1 MGVTLSEKAGQALRR
16 FLDWA
21 RRVGLERKLAIALL
35 AAAIAS
41 GLTTY
46 GVLTGS
52 FGAAQ
57 GQGRTAVVLLL
68 IDLIVLLLLG
78 TVLAR
83 RLVTLWLERR
93 RGLAGARLHARMVLL
108 FGIAAMTPTIVV
120 AVFTTLFLNL
130 GIDAWFSQRVSTA
143 VKDSL
148 IVAQAY
154 LQEHQQRL
162 GDSALAM
169 ASDLRSG
176 SLLTFHQQE
185 LNQVLSVHAALRQL
199 NEAAVIDGRRQI
211 IANADF
217 NILLAFDLDLPD
229 WAFDQ
234 ARHGQVVVLP
244 SPTGDRVRALVLLD
258 PVTDTFL
265 YVGRL
270 VDPRVLGHVENASSA
285 AHAYQDLEHRR
296 SGVQITFA
304 FIFVVVALLI
314 LFASVWLALVFASQL
329 VRPVALLADAAER
342 VRSGDLS
349 VRVAEGPPGDE
360 VGALSRAFN
369 RMTSQ
374 LRSQRR
380 ELIEANAQLD
390 QRRRFTELV
399 LAGVSAGVIGVD
411 QEGRIE
417 LPNRSACELLGVDL
431 MSRIGEPL
439 QRVVP
444 EMAALLD
451 EAMATPR
458 RPIETQVNIE
468 RDGNIRT
475 LLLRIGTEPGEGGA
489 HRFVITFDDVTELL
503 GAQRKAAWADVA
515 RRIAHEIKNPLTPI
529 QLSAERLKRKY
540 LKQIVDDPAT
550 FQVCTDTIVRQVGDI
565 GRMVDEFSAFARMPA
580 PIMQSEN
587 IVELCRQSLFLQQS
601 AHPKVTYHVS
611 LPDRPLLLDCDAT
624 LVSRAV
630 GNILQNAADAIDGRL
645 ADAPEGP
652 PGEIWLTLSAE
663 KGDVVVAIADN
674 GKGLPKAERHRLTE
688 PYVTTRAKGT
698 GLGLAIVKKIMEDH
712 GGNLILDDRPGGGA
726 SVRLIFAS
734 RPAATEQVAAGG
746 VRTRL
751 FKVHG
756 A

>member
-1 MGVTLSEKAGQALRR
+1 MRR
-16 FLDWA
+16 QVAWA
-21 RRVGLERKLAIALL
+21 RRIGLERKLAVALL
-35 AAAIAS
+35 VTAIAS

-57 GQGRTAVVLLL
+57 GRGRTAVILLL

-78 TVLAR
+78 IFLAR
-83 RLVTLWLERR
+83 RLVTLWIQRR

-108 FGIAAMTPTIVV
+108 FGIAAMTPTIIV
-120 AVFTTLFLNL
+120 AIFTTLFLNL
-130 GIDAWFSQRVSTA
+130 GIDAWFSQRVNTA
-143 VKDSL
+143 VKDSM

-162 GDSALAM
+162 GDSALAIV
-169 ASDLRSG
+169 AALRNG
-176 SLLTFHQQE
+176 VVLTFNQQQ
-185 LNQVLSVHAALRQL
+185 LDQVLSAHAALRQL
-199 NEAAVIDGRRQI
+199 DEAAVIDGRRQI
-211 IANADF
+211 IANADV
-217 NILLAFDLDLPD
+217 NLLLAYDLDLPD
-229 WAFDQ
+229 WAFNQ
-234 ARHGQVVVLP
+234 ARRGQVVVLP
-244 SPTGDRVRALVLLD
+244 SPTGDRVRALVQLD

-270 VDPRVLGHVENASSA
+270 VDQRVLAHVQNASSA
-285 AHAYQDLEHRR
+285 ALAYQDLDHRR

-329 VRPVALLADAAER
+329 VRPVGLLADAAER

-360 VGALSRAFN
+360 VGTLSRAFN

-374 LRSQRR
+374 LQSQRR
-380 ELIEANAQLD
+380 ELIDANAQLD

-411 QEGRIE
+411 QLGRIE
-417 LPNRSACELLGVDL
+417 LPNRSACELLSVDL
-431 MSRIGEPL
+431 TAHVGERL
-439 QRVVP
+439 QEIVP
-444 EMAALLD
+444 EMAPLLE
-451 EAMATPR
+451 EAIATPQ
-458 RPIETQVNIE
+458 RPVEAQLNIE
-468 RDGNIRT
+468 RGGRT
-475 LLLRIGTEPGEGGA
+475 RNLLLRVSAERGEAEGD
-489 HRFVITFDDVTELL
+489 RFVITFDDVTELL

-529 QLSAERLKRKY
+529 QLAAERLKRKY
-540 LKQIVDDPAT
+540 LKQIVDDPET

-580 PIMQSEN
+580 PVMQSEN

-601 AHPKVTYHVS
+601 AHPQVAYHVT
-611 LPDRPLLLDCDAT
+611 LPPTPLLLNCDAT
-624 LVSRAV
+624 LIGRAL
-630 GNILQNAADAIDGRL
+630 GNLLQNAADSIEGRL
-645 ADAPEGP
+645 TDAPGGTA
-652 PGEIWLTLSAE
+652 GEIWLTLGIAA
-663 KGDVVVAIADN
+663 GDTFILIEDN
-674 GKGLPKAERHRLTE
+674 GRGLPKAERHRLTE

-698 GLGLAIVKKIMEDH
+698 GLGLAIVKKIMEEH

-726 SVRLIFAS
+726 SVRLIFVN
-734 RPAATEQVAAGG
+734 RLAATEQVAAAGA
-746 VRTRL
+746 RTRL
-751 FKVHG
+751 FKAHG

>member
-1 MGVTLSEKAGQALRR
+1 MRR
-16 FLDWA
+16 QVAWA
-21 RRVGLERKLAIALL
+21 RRVGLERKLAVALL
-35 AAAIAS
+35 VTAIAS

-52 FGAAQ
+52 FSDAQ
-57 GQGRTAVVLLL
+57 GKGRTTVILLL

-78 TVLAR
+78 IFLAR
-83 RLVTLWLERR
+83 RLVTLWIQRR

-108 FGIAAMTPTIVV
+108 FGIAAMTPTIIV

-130 GIDAWFSQRVSTA
+130 GIDAWFSQRVNTA
-143 VKDSL
+143 VTDSM

-169 ASDLRSG
+169 VAALRNG
-176 SLLTFHQQE
+176 VVLTFNQE
-185 LNQVLSVHAALRQL
+185 QLGQVLSAHAALRQL
-199 NEAAVIDGRRQI
+199 DEAAVIDGRRQI
-211 IANADF
+211 LANADV
-217 NILLAFDLDLPD
+217 NLLLAYDLDLPD
-229 WAFDQ
+229 WAFNQ
-234 ARHGQVVVLP
+234 ARRGQVVVLP
-244 SPTGDRVRALVLLD
+244 SPTGDRVRALVQLD
-258 PVTDTFL
+258 PISDSFL

-270 VDPRVLGHVENASSA
+270 VDQRVLAHVQNASSA
-285 AHAYQDLEHRR
+285 ALAYQDLEHRR

-304 FIFVVVALLI
+304 FLFVVVALLI

-329 VRPVALLADAAER
+329 VRPVGLLADAAER

-360 VGALSRAFN
+360 VGTLSRAFN

-374 LRSQRR
+374 LQSQRR

-411 QEGRIE
+411 QLGRIE
-417 LPNRSACELLGVDL
+417 LPNRSACELLSVDL
-431 MSRIGEPL
+431 TAHVGERL
-439 QRVVP
+439 QELVP
-444 EMAALLD
+444 EMAPLLE
-451 EAMATPR
+451 EAIATPQ
-458 RPIETQVNIE
+458 RPVEGQLNIE
-468 RDGNIRT
+468 RGGRT
-475 LLLRIGTEPGEGGA
+475 RSLLLRVSAERGEVEGD
-489 HRFVITFDDVTELL
+489 RFVITFDDVTELL

-529 QLSAERLKRKY
+529 QLAAERLKRKY
-540 LKQIVDDPAT
+540 LKQIVDDPET

-580 PIMQSEN
+580 PVMQSEN

-601 AHPKVTYHVS
+601 AHPHVAYHVT
-611 LPDRPLLLDCDAT
+611 LPPTPLLLNCDAT
-624 LVSRAV
+624 LVGRAL
-630 GNILQNAADAIDGRL
+630 GNLLQNAADAIEGRL
-645 ADAPEGP
+645 TDAPGGRA
-652 PGEIWLTLSAE
+652 GEIWLTL
-663 KGDVVVAIADN
+663 GVAAGETFILIEDN
-674 GKGLPKAERHRLTE
+674 GRGLPKVERHRLTE

-698 GLGLAIVKKIMEDH
+698 GLGLAIVKKIMEEH

-726 SVRLIFAS
+726 SVRLIFVNRS
-734 RPAATEQVAAGG
+734 AATEQVAAAGA
-746 VRTRL
+746 RTRL
-751 FKVHG
+751 FKAHG

>member
-1 MGVTLSEKAGQALRR
+1 VAVTSADWAGQFVRR
-16 FLDWA
+16 QVAWA
-21 RRVGLERKLAIALL
+21 RRVGFERKLAIALL
-35 AAAIAS
+35 VAAIAS

-57 GQGRTAVVLLL
+57 GRNRTAVILLL

-78 TVLAR
+78 VLLAR
-83 RLVTLWLERR
+83 RLVTLWIQRR

-108 FGIAAMTPTIVV
+108 FGIAAMTPTIIV
-120 AVFTTLFLNL
+120 AIFTTLFLNL
-130 GIDAWFSQRVSTA
+130 GIDAWFSQRVNTA
-143 VKDSL
+143 VKDSM

-169 ASDLRSG
+169 AAALRSG
-176 SLLTFHQQE
+176 VLLSYNQQQ
-185 LNQVLSVHAALRQL
+185 LDQLLSAHAALRQL
-199 NEAAVIDGRRQI
+199 DEAAVIDGRRQI
-211 IANADF
+211 LANADV
-217 NILLAFDLDLPD
+217 NLLLAYDLDLPD
-229 WAFDQ
+229 WAFNQ
-234 ARHGQVVVLP
+234 ARRGQVVVLP
-244 SPTGDRVRALVLLD
+244 SPTGDRVRALVQLD

-270 VDPRVLGHVENASSA
+270 LDQRVLSHVQNAAGA
-285 AHAYQDLEHRR
+285 AAAYQDLDHRR

-314 LFASVWLALVFASQL
+314 LFASVWIALVFASHL
-329 VRPVALLADAAER
+329 VRPMGLLADAAER

-360 VGALSRAFN
+360 VGSLGRAFN

-374 LRSQRR
+374 LQSQRR
-380 ELIEANAQLD
+380 ELIDANAQLD

-399 LAGVSAGVIGVD
+399 LSGVSAGVIGVD
-411 QEGRIE
+411 QAGRIE
-417 LPNRSACELLGVDL
+417 LPNRSACELLSVDL
-431 MSRIGEPL
+431 TAHVGERL
-439 QRVVP
+439 QDLVP
-444 EMAALLD
+444 EMAPFLT
-451 EAMATPR
+451 EAIESPQ
-458 RPIETQVNIE
+458 RPVEAQVNIE
-468 RDGNIRT
+468 RGGQTRN
-475 LLLRIGTEPGEGGA
+475 LLLRVSAGRGEGEGD
-489 HRFVITFDDVTELL
+489 RFVVTFDDVTELL

-565 GRMVDEFSAFARMPA
+565 GRMVDEFSAFARMPT
-580 PIMQSEN
+580 PVMRREN
-587 IVELCRQSLFLQQS
+587 IAELCRQSLFLQQS
-601 AHPKVTYHVS
+601 AHPQVAYHVH
-611 LPDRPLLLDCDAT
+611 LPEAPLLLECDAT
-624 LVSRAV
+624 LVGRALI
-630 GNILQNAADAIDGRL
+630 NLLQNAADAIEGRL
-645 ADAPEGP
+645 SDIPGGP
-652 PGEIWLTLSAE
+652 AGEIWFTLSME
-663 KGDVVVAIADN
+663 KGEAFIQIDDN
-674 GKGLPKAERHRLTE
+674 GRGLPKVERYRLTE
-688 PYVTTRAKGT
+688 PYVTTRTKGT

-726 SVRLIFAS
+726 SVRLIFVN
-734 RPAATEQVAAGG
+734 RPAAMEEVAAAGA
-746 VRTRL
+746 RTRL
-751 FKVHG
+751 FKAHG

>member
-1 MGVTLSEKAGQALRR
+1 MRR
-16 FLDWA
+16 QVAWA
-21 RRVGLERKLAIALL
+21 RRIGLERKLAVALL
-35 AAAIAS
+35 VAAIAS

-57 GQGRTAVVLLL
+57 GRGRTAVILLL

-78 TVLAR
+78 IFLAR
-83 RLVTLWLERR
+83 RLVTLWIQRR

-108 FGIAAMTPTIVV
+108 FGIAAMTPTIIV
-120 AVFTTLFLNL
+120 AIFTTLFLNL
-130 GIDAWFSQRVSTA
+130 GIDAWFSQRVNTA
-143 VKDSL
+143 VKDSM

-162 GDSALAM
+162 GDSALAIV
-169 ASDLRSG
+169 AALRNG
-176 SLLTFHQQE
+176 VVLTFNQQQ
-185 LNQVLSVHAALRQL
+185 LDQVLSAHAALRQL
-199 NEAAVIDGRRQI
+199 DEAAVIDGRRQI
-211 IANADF
+211 VANADV
-217 NILLAFDLDLPD
+217 NLLLAFDLDLPD
-229 WAFDQ
+229 WAFNQ
-234 ARHGQVVVLP
+234 ARRGQVVVLP
-244 SPTGDRVRALVLLD
+244 SPTGDRVRALVQLD

-270 VDPRVLGHVENASSA
+270 VDQRVLAHVQNASSA
-285 AHAYQDLEHRR
+285 ALAYQDLDHRR

-329 VRPVALLADAAER
+329 VRPVGLLADAAER

-360 VGALSRAFN
+360 VGTLSRAFN

-374 LRSQRR
+374 LQSQRR
-380 ELIEANAQLD
+380 ELIDANAQLD

-411 QEGRIE
+411 QLGRIE
-417 LPNRSACELLGVDL
+417 LPNRSACELLSADL
-431 MSRIGEPL
+431 TAHVGERL
-439 QRVVP
+439 QEIVP
-444 EMAALLD
+444 EMAPLLE
-451 EAMATPR
+451 EAIAAPQ
-458 RPIETQVNIE
+458 RPVEAQLNIE
-468 RDGNIRT
+468 RGGRT
-475 LLLRIGTEPGEGGA
+475 RSLLLRVSAERGEAEGD
-489 HRFVITFDDVTELL
+489 RFVITFDDVTELL

-529 QLSAERLKRKY
+529 QLAAERLKRKY
-540 LKQIVDDPAT
+540 LRQIVDDPET

-580 PIMQSEN
+580 PVMQSEN

-601 AHPKVTYHVS
+601 AHPQVAYHVT
-611 LPDRPLLLDCDAT
+611 LPPTALLLNCDAT
-624 LVSRAV
+624 LIGRAL
-630 GNILQNAADAIDGRL
+630 GNLLQNAADAIEGRL
-645 ADAPEGP
+645 TDAPGGAA
-652 PGEIWLTLSAE
+652 GEIWLTLGVTA
-663 KGDVVVAIADN
+663 GDTFILIEDN
-674 GKGLPKAERHRLTE
+674 GRGLPKAERHRLTE

-698 GLGLAIVKKIMEDH
+698 GLGLAIVKKIMEEH

-726 SVRLIFAS
+726 SVRLIFVNRS
-734 RPAATEQVAAGG
+734 AATEQIAAAGA
-746 VRTRL
+746 RTRL
-751 FKVHG
+751 FKAHG